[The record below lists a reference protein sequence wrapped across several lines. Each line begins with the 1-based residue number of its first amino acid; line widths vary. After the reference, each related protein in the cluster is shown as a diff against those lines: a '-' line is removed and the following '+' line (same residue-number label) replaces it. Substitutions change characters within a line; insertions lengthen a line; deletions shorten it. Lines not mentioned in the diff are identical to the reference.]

1 MANQR
6 IVPESSRTEQVGH
19 TGIYPASG
27 PLPDGDAPVR
37 GQGALAHPEE
47 RALLLA
53 EQESTTRA
61 ESWPL
66 AAGRVLFG
74 GFFLFNGINHFLKRK
89 MLVQYASTKGVPNPD
104 VAVVGSGLLLVAG
117 GLSLVTGT
125 QPKFGAALVATFLVG
140 VTPAMHAF
148 WSVEDESTRMNE
160 FVNFT
165 KNIALIGGAAFA
177 AVVPSPWPGR
187 LQLPAPHLSQALVPL
202 TKSGMSWKSGTTTV
216 S

>member
-1 MANQR
+1 
-6 IVPESSRTEQVGH
+6 VPESSRTEQVGH

-27 PLPDGDAPVR
+27 PFPDHDAPVR

-47 RALLLA
+47 RAVPLA
-53 EQESTTRA
+53 GQESSTRA
-61 ESWPL
+61 ESWSL

-74 GFFLFNGINHFLKRK
+74 GFFLFNGVNHFRKRT
-89 MLVQYASTKGVPNPD
+89 MLAQYASAKGVPNPD
-104 VAVVGSGLLLVAG
+104 VAVAGSGLLLVAG

-125 QPKFGAALVATFLVG
+125 QPKFGAALIATFLLG
-140 VTPAMHAF
+140 VTPTMHAF

-177 AVVPSPWPGR
+177 AVLPDPWPGR
-187 LQLPAPHLSQALVPL
+187 LKLPAPHIGQALVPL
-202 TKSGMSWKSGTTTV
+202 TRVGMSWKNRTTTV